1 MADLVECIPCSS
13 CCFEILMLRGNQIN
27 RKIILN
33 MFLSS
38 LKLKYPFQFPSRLL
52 DSSKHIQFQEFC
64 ALMSTGAQENK
75 FSMHR
80 FDSPD
85 ALLLNLFE
93 LHAFKLSFS
102 LSDDRINFIEPLG
115 ATLIRINSSWLLL
128 NC

>member
-1 MADLVECIPCSS
+1 
-13 CCFEILMLRGNQIN
+13 MLRGNQIN

-33 MFLSS
+33 RFLSS
-38 LKLKYPFQFPSRLL
+38 LKLKYPLQFPSRLL
-52 DSSKHIQFQEFC
+52 DSSKFIQFQEFC

-85 ALLLNLFE
+85 ALLLNLFK

-102 LSDDRINFIEPLG
+102 FI
-115 ATLIRINSSWLLL
+115 
-128 NC
+128 C

>member
-1 MADLVECIPCSS
+1 
-13 CCFEILMLRGNQIN
+13 MLRGNQIN

-52 DSSKHIQFQEFC
+52 DSSEFC

-85 ALLLNLFE
+85 ALLLNLFK

-102 LSDDRINFIEPLG
+102 FI
-115 ATLIRINSSWLLL
+115 
-128 NC
+128 C